1 MKIKELRTQVADY
14 LSYLERE
21 ERSAATRKQYQRDI
35 FCFLS
40 WAEGFEAVKKTVVRY
55 KEKLQD
61 GYKAASVNAK
71 LAALNGFFSFL
82 GRNDLKVKQLKI
94 QRQAY
99 CSVDRELTKNEYLRL
114 VETAKRQQN
123 EKLSLMLQTICST
136 GIRVS
141 ELRFI
146 TVEAIGCGEAAIRL
160 KGKNRVI
167 LLPENLRRVLNAY
180 IRRNQIIS
188 GPIFITRNGN
198 CMDRSNICKQ
208 MKRLCAEAVVEEQK
222 VFPHNLRHLFARCFY
237 AIDRDL
243 AKLADILGHSSVN
256 TTRIYIVS
264 TGSEHRQHMDALGLV
279 V

>member
-14 LSYLERE
+14 LSYLEQE
-21 ERSAATRKQYQRDI
+21 ERSTATRKQYQRDI

-40 WAEGFEAVKKTVVRY
+40 WAEGFEAVKETVVRY

>member
-1 MKIKELRTQVADY
+1 M
-14 LSYLERE
+14 
-21 ERSAATRKQYQRDI
+21 
-35 FCFLS
+35 S
-40 WAEGFEAVKKTVVRY
+40 WAEGFEAVKESVVRF

-208 MKRLCAEAVVEEQK
+208 MKRLCAEAAVEEQK